1 MNVVA
6 FIFAHFSYKY
16 FDLSI
21 ILYSLICTF
30 PHLRV
35 KQVQEKKVKKIS
47 EMNIDLS
54 KSMGNGCIASS
65 SNSSSSRPYLAN
77 GGSPDRSYNY
87 ISNDFSFPP
96 GGIPS
101 LRLPMVVVSN
111 PFTCNSFSV
120 FVRQGKVFYD
130 MTFTI
135 NNQKD
140 Y

>member
-1 MNVVA
+1 ML
-6 FIFAHFSYKY
+6 H
-16 FDLSI
+16 
-21 ILYSLICTF
+21 LYLYVLIHIF
-30 PHLRV
+30 PHLRIE
-35 KQVQEKKVKKIS
+35 QVQEKRVKKIS

-65 SNSSSSRPYLAN
+65 SNSSSSKPYLAN

-111 PFTCNSFSV
+111 PSTCNSFFCFCLS
-120 FVRQGKVFYD
+120 G
-130 MTFTI
+130 
-135 NNQKD
+135 
-140 Y
+140 